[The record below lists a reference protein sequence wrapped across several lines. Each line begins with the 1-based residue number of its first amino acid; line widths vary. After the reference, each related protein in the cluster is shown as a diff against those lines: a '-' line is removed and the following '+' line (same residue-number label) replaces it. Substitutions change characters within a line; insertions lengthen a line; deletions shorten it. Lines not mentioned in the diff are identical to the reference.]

1 MSREM
6 EDLVDLLKSNPGHVL
21 INDSGTTAF
30 MLVGSEEKLMA
41 IMSLKKNFSEMTE
54 AEFNEFIQSF
64 LK

>member
-1 MSREM
+1 M
-6 EDLVDLLKSNPGHVL
+6 EDLVNLLKSNPGQVL

-41 IMSLKKNFSEMTE
+41 IMSLKKNFNDMDET
-54 AEFNEFIQSF
+54 EFNEFIQNL